1 MNQNAIDSGSPRD
14 SICSK
19 TALGKCV
26 ERAEDLGLSLAESKV
41 LLAAAQQRIVE
52 AQTKAWTEGRRCCE
66 DCRVGKRFV
75 GAHFHPEV
83 ARQLKML
90 AAEDD
95 RTIQELLE
103 DAVDLL
109 FVKAGKAK
117 IAELVKKP

>member
-1 MNQNAIDSGSPRD
+1 MTTNALQAVLDRAIKEPEAKTPREPAATEPP
-14 SICSK
+14 SQARPTPK
-19 TALGKCV
+19 PRL
-26 ERAEDLGLSLAESKV
+26 RAERVTKEDAEKFFRP
-41 LLAAAQQRIVE
+41 A
-52 AQTKAWTEGRRCCE
+52 
-66 DCRVGKRFV
+66 RVGKRFV